1 MTQLHFY
8 RVSNSPFVPVLAAL
22 LRRYVDNGLRT
33 VVRGVSLQRME
44 KMDKE
49 LWSIP
54 GDGFLPH
61 GMANSAYEA
70 EHPIL
75 ITVEKRVIGLAD
87 GLVAIDG
94 AEVELEEASEFKRI
108 SFVFERE
115 ASDELNSARKHWKLF
130 SESEHPMQYWNYEDG
145 RWAKVAEANAP
156 AS

>member
-75 ITVEKRVIGLAD
+75 MTVEKRVIGPAD

-108 SFVFERE
+108 SFVFERG
-115 ASDELNSARKHWKLF
+115 ASDELSSARKHWKLF

>member
-22 LRRYVDNGLRT
+22 LRRYFDSGLRT
-33 VVRGVSLQRME
+33 IVRGVSLQRME
-44 KMDKE
+44 KIDKE

-61 GMANSAYEA
+61 GMANCAYAA

-75 ITVEKRVIGLAD
+75 VTIEKRVVGPAD

-94 AEVELEEASEFKRI
+94 AQVGLEEANDFKRI
-108 SFVFERE
+108 SFVFEGQV
-115 ASDELNSARKHWKLF
+115 SDELSSARKHWKLF
-130 SESEHPMQYWNYEDG
+130 SDSGHPMQYWDYKNG
-145 RWAKVAEANAP
+145 RWTKAAEVNAP
-156 AS
+156 TS

>member
-8 RVSNSPFVPVLAAL
+8 RVSNSPFAPVLAAL
-22 LRRYVDNGLRT
+22 LRRYVDNGLR
-33 VVRGVSLQRME
+33 VIVRGVSLQRME
-44 KMDKE
+44 KIDKE
-49 LWSIP
+49 LWSVP

-61 GMANSAYEA
+61 GMANCDYEA
-70 EHPIL
+70 EHPVL
-75 ITVEKRVIGLAD
+75 ITVERRVAGPAD

-115 ASDELNSARKHWKLF
+115 TSDELSSARKHWKLF
-130 SESEHPMQYWNYEDG
+130 SEAGHPMQYWNYENG
-145 RWAKVAEANAP
+145 RWSKAAEANAP

>member
-75 ITVEKRVIGLAD
+75 MTVEKRVIGPAD

-130 SESEHPMQYWNYEDG
+130 SDSEHPMQYWNYEDG